1 MSITVYPPFGTNTSS
16 EKDGLILLATILNIA
31 ISILALPFTVLRK
44 GKVFGWSDAAACG
57 AVTLNLVETIPL
69 LLSRSHGLGT
79 SSSLLVTSQT
89 QNAQYFFSS
98 EQLYI
103 LTLGIH
109 KCWVALFAW
118 RLAASSNMPRFK
130 KGCVT
135 ALALATV
142 WTIASMIGIAVQ
154 CSVGGILPPQG
165 STYRCPAQSSR
176 WLVICIF
183 DGLTDL
189 IGFGLI
195 VWLILPLRIE
205 SSDKTAI
212 MFSFFLK
219 IGCIPLSIVRL
230 ISIRQFVSSTDPG
243 LDIVAVI
250 IWQNAHLGWAA
261 LSAAAP
267 SMLWMRSS
275 FELTQINEEGRGLPS
290 IFGNGGGS
298 SGARTDY
305 AIDSDVADTRR
316 GRCSKKATSN
326 SSIQLR
332 RLGGRKS
339 ILKSARE
346 EDNVGVIRADGSDY
360 NAQVQAVPRGHRAS
374 IGSGESEMNLIVVDV
389 SRSVTHQTIVK

>member
-89 QNAQYFFSS
+89 QNAQMHSSQYF
-98 EQLYI
+98 
-103 LTLGIH
+103 
-109 KCWVALFAW
+109 
-118 RLAASSNMPRFK
+118 
-130 KGCVT
+130 
-135 ALALATV
+135 
-142 WTIASMIGIAVQ
+142 
-154 CSVGGILPPQG
+154 
-165 STYRCPAQSSR
+165 
-176 WLVICIF
+176 
-183 DGLTDL
+183 
-189 IGFGLI
+189 
-195 VWLILPLRIE
+195 
-205 SSDKTAI
+205 
-212 MFSFFLK
+212 
-219 IGCIPLSIVRL
+219 
-230 ISIRQFVSSTDPG
+230 
-243 LDIVAVI
+243 I